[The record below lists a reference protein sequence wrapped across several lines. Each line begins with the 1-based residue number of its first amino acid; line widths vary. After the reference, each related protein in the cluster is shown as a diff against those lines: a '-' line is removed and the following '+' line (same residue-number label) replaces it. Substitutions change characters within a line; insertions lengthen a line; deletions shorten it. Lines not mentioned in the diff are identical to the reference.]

1 MVKIID
7 RGLAKA
13 NSPLLKGNTT
23 TITSIR
29 FTKKRKGKNENLRS
43 K

>member
-13 NSPLLKGNTT
+13 NSPLLKGNTI
-23 TITSIR
+23 ITPIR
-29 FTKKRKGKNENLRS
+29 FTKKKRAKND
-43 K
+43 KKK

>member
-13 NSPLLKGNTT
+13 NHPIFKGNTT
-23 TITSIR
+23 IITPIR
-29 FTKKRKGKNENLRS
+29 FTKKKRAKNE
-43 K
+43 KK